1 MEKDIN
7 ENRNNKKMGTATL
20 TSDRKDFKPKTETLY
35 NEGIDAKEDIVPVSI
50 YAPTVG
56 APKYI
61 KQIVTDIKGEIDN
74 NTLRLGAVTSQV
86 HRWIDH
92 LDRK

>member
-1 MEKDIN
+1 M
-7 ENRNNKKMGTATL
+7 
-20 TSDRKDFKPKTETLY
+20 KTETTRKWGQQHSHQTEKTLNKRQRHY
-35 NEGIDAKEDIVPVSI
+35 TAIKGSMQKEDIVPVSI
-50 YAPTVG
+50 YAPTIG

-74 NTLRLGAVTSQV
+74 NTLILGALTPHL

-92 LDRK
+92 RDRK

>member
-1 MEKDIN
+1 MQ
-7 ENRNNKKMGTATL
+7 
-20 TSDRKDFKPKTETLY
+20 
-35 NEGIDAKEDIVPVSI
+35 KEDIVPVSI
-50 YAPTVG
+50 YAPTIG

-74 NTLRLGAVTSQV
+74 NTLILGALTPHL

-92 LDRK
+92 RDRK

>member
-7 ENRNNKKMGTATL
+7 ENRNNKKMGIATL

-74 NTLRLGAVTSQV
+74 NTLILGALTPHL